1 MNKNLICTMCG
12 CELDEWDINEDLH
25 FEHFIGYGSSYD
37 MNIFDAR
44 LCCKCFDTI
53 LDTILPM
60 FKINPL
66 SEYDIVSEDGKII
79 PKKKYDNGI

>member
-1 MNKNLICTMCG
+1 MDKKLTCTMCG

-37 MNIFDAR
+37 TNIFEAR
-44 LCCKCFDTI
+44 LCCKCFDRI

-60 FKINPL
+60 FRTNPL
-66 SEYDIVSEDGKII
+66 SEYDIVSEGDKCIAKRKDEKE
-79 PKKKYDNGI
+79 P